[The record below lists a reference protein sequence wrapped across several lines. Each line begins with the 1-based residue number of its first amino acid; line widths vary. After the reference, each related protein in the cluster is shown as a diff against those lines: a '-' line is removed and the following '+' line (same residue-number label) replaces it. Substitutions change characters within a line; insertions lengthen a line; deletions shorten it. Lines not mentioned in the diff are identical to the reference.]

1 VADRKAR
8 RQSAADQRAQLQPL
22 KKAVQK
28 LERCIEESE
37 QSLLALQDRL
47 ADEQLYAQP
56 GSAELAQLLKQE
68 GAIKH
73 ELAALESQWIAEQ
86 EKLESMEAG
95 APKVSDK

>member
-1 VADRKAR
+1 
-8 RQSAADQRAQLQPL
+8 
-22 KKAVQK
+22 VQK

-56 GSAELAQLLKQE
+56 NSAELAQLLKEE
-68 GAIKH
+68 GVIKL

-86 EKLESMEAG
+86 EKLESMESMEAG
-95 APKVSDK
+95 ER